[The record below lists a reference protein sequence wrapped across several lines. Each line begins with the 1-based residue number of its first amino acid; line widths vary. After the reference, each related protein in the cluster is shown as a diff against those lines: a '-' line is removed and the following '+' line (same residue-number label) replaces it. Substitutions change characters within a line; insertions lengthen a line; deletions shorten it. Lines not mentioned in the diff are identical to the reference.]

1 MNDLKSDTVDMDKY
15 IKIVGWFLCLFLFL
29 QEGKGQQI
37 VFTPQWTAQSQFAG
51 YYVALEKGFY
61 KEVGIDVEIKHP
73 SASYSAVNHLLEGS
87 CHITTMNLLQAM
99 IAIDQGLSLVNVLQT
114 SQHNS
119 LVIVPRRKSIQT
131 FEDLRNKRVG
141 VWKIRFGELGFI
153 ADEERNL
160 NIEWI
165 PFIHNINL
173 FLSGAIDATMATSF
187 NEYLQIR
194 AAGFD
199 SKNIFYLSE
208 EGYDVPEDGLYVTVD
223 YYKKNKEKVEAFVE
237 ASKRGWQWAAKNQEE
252 TLDIVMKFVQKDKI
266 ATNRTIQRWMLK
278 EILRLQCDQEGRE
291 PSFQLHPEKV
301 KELSDLLLKNRRI
314 KKEVTLEQLKGGIDR

>member
-1 MNDLKSDTVDMDKY
+1 MGKY
-15 IKIVGWFLCLFLFL
+15 IGLVVWFVFQFFFL
-29 QEGKGQQI
+29 QEIKGQQI

-61 KEVGIDVEIKHP
+61 QEAGIEVVIKHP
-73 SASYSAVNHLLEGS
+73 SASYSALNHLLEGF
-87 CHITTMNLLQAM
+87 CHISTMNLLQAM
-99 IAIDQGLSLVNVLQT
+99 VAIDQGLSFINVLQT

-119 LVIVPRRKSIQT
+119 LVIVPRRDDIRAFK
-131 FEDLRNKRVG
+131 DLRNKKVG
-141 VWKIRFGELGFI
+141 IWKVRFGELGLI
-153 ADEERNL
+153 ANEERDL

-173 FLSGAIDATMATSF
+173 FLSGAIDATLATSF
-187 NEYLQIR
+187 NEYLQIQ
-194 AAGFD
+194 AAGFK
-199 SKNIFYLSE
+199 SKHVFYLSK
-208 EGYDVPEDGLYVTVD
+208 EGYDIPEDGLYVTAD
-223 YYKKNKEKVEAFVE
+223 FYRENPEKVKAFVE
-237 ASKRGWQWAAKNQEE
+237 ASKRGWQWVAKNPEQ

-314 KKEVTLEQLKGGIDR
+314 KKEVTFEQLKGGKDR